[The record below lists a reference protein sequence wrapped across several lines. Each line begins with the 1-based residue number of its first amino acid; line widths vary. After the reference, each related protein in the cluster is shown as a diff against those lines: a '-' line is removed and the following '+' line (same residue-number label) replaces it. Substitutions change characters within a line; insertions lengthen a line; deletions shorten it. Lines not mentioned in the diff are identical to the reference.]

1 MPVEYIEE
9 APYSPDFMVSR
20 EPLSKGLYE
29 NTEYVM
35 YQNAAKV
42 SVRENAEEI
51 LPVNV
56 PYYNRTWDNY
66 CSHKYF
72 PTSGKYGYP
81 GVVKNDSVIYF
92 AHPVFSTFQ
101 EYGCRWIKKFVE
113 NATDLLLKE
122 RIITYKGPR
131 NLEVMVNDQIEE
143 NRSIVHFLYYVPSH
157 SSTELDILE
166 DTVPLYNIPVSFK
179 ERDKKVKSVRL
190 VPQNTVIEYT
200 EKEGRITFTVPEV
213 FGHQMVEIHY

>member
-1 MPVEYIEE
+1 M
-9 APYSPDFMVSR
+9 
-20 EPLSKGLYE
+20 
-29 NTEYVM
+29 
-35 YQNAAKV
+35 
-42 SVRENAEEI
+42 
-51 LPVNV
+51 
-56 PYYNRTWDNY
+56 
-66 CSHKYF
+66 
-72 PTSGKYGYP
+72 
-81 GVVKNDSVIYF
+81 VKNDSVIYF

-213 FGHQMVEIHY
+213 FGHQMVEIQY